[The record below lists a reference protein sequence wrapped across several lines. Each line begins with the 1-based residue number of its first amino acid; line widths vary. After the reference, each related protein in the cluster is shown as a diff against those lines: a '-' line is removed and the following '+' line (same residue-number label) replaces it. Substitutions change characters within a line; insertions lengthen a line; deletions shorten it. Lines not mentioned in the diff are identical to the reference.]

1 MKTAN
6 GPPTTGTAFGGRGG
20 AGAATITGSAGA
32 SGAGGAGATVFCKN
46 NQCYVVIFFNK
57 VLGVLTDGLS
67 RKGHDIA
74 VFHAHMPSLA
84 ARDTGIARNCI
95 TKPN

>member
-32 SGAGGAGATVFCKN
+32 SGAGGAGATVL
-46 NQCYVVIFFNK
+46 IFLK
-57 VLGVLTDGLS
+57 QSIRGTHQWIEEEG
-67 RKGHDIA
+67 A
-74 VFHAHMPSLA
+74 
-84 ARDTGIARNCI
+84 
-95 TKPN
+95 

>member
-32 SGAGGAGATVFCKN
+32 GGARGSGATVFFYKTCF
-46 NQCYVVIFFNK
+46 YIFIFLNK
-57 VLGVLTDGLS
+57 VLGVLTD
-67 RKGHDIA
+67 
-74 VFHAHMPSLA
+74 
-84 ARDTGIARNCI
+84 
-95 TKPN
+95 

>member
-46 NQCYVVIFFNK
+46 NQCYVVIF
-57 VLGVLTDGLS
+57 
-67 RKGHDIA
+67 
-74 VFHAHMPSLA
+74 
-84 ARDTGIARNCI
+84 
-95 TKPN
+95 